1 MKTKPLGRLEK
12 VDLRE
17 YWKREDTHF
26 TPWLA
31 QEENITLLGETIG
44 MELEVQGQEA
54 NVGPFRADVLC
65 RNTADDTLVLI
76 ENQLERTDHGHLG
89 QLITYAAGLD
99 AVTLVWVVQRFT
111 EEHRAALD
119 WLNRITEDNF
129 LFFGLEIELW
139 RIGESVPAPKFNLVV
154 KPNEWSK
161 TVRDAARSPGGLSEG
176 QQAQVEYWTSF
187 GAFLEDQGARFK
199 PPKPYPSNWMG
210 WGLGRSGVSLLAI
223 ANKAEVMVGF
233 DVHNA
238 RNSSWF
244 PQLHERKEEIE
255 AELGFEME
263 WQPKPGARISQCR
276 VRRAQGTKD
285 TKKWPNVHKW
295 MLEKM
300 DAIDRVLR
308 PIVMELGDG
317 SVGAQVE
324 NLSGDEGD

>member
-1 MKTKPLGRLEK
+1 MNPKPLGRLEK

-31 QEENITLLGETIG
+31 QEENISLLGETIG

-54 NVGPFRADVLC
+54 NVGPFRADILC

-76 ENQLERTDHGHLG
+76 ENQLERTDHTHLG

-119 WLNRITEDNF
+119 WLNRITDDDF
-129 LFFGLEIELW
+129 HFFGLEIELW
-139 RIGESVPAPKFNLVV
+139 QIGDSVAAPKFNLVA
-154 KPNEWSK
+154 KPNDWSK
-161 TVRDAARSPGGLSEG
+161 MVKDAAWNRGPLTEG

-187 GAFLEDQGARFK
+187 GRFLEEQGAKFK
-199 PPKPYPSNWMG
+199 PPKPYPSNWMP
-210 WGLGRSGVSLLAI
+210 WGIGKNGASLQAVANAGDI
-223 ANKAEVMVGF
+223 AVRVELNLKLHPTWFAKL
-233 DVHNA
+233 HA
-238 RNSSWF
+238 R
-244 PQLHERKEEIE
+244 KDEIE
-255 AELGFEME
+255 EGLGFELE
-263 WQPKPGARISQCR
+263 WNEKPGRTFSNFKITHSI
-276 VRRAQGTKD
+276 GTKHR
-285 TKKWPNVHKW
+285 KKWTTAHKW

-308 PIVMELGDG
+308 PIVVELDD
-317 SVGAQVE
+317 SLIE
-324 NLSGDEGD
+324 SDEMVK